1 MALTKNTSQGTFYFE
16 IDEEETHVEM
26 VLRYLRLSFMDN
38 LSFAVTSCEPSR
50 SNGNST
56 GKLVVKIT
64 HIGDDEYEIGVKSVE
79 EALDRCRYV
88 FEDAQSGKLDQL
100 ALFDVETG
108 EIIGTRH
115 KVAEPGNEDRV

>member
-1 MALTKNTSQGTFYFE
+1 MLE
-16 IDEEETHVEM
+16 
-26 VLRYLRLSFMDN
+26 VLG
-38 LSFAVTSCEPSR
+38 A
-50 SNGNST
+50 
-56 GKLVVKIT
+56 KIT